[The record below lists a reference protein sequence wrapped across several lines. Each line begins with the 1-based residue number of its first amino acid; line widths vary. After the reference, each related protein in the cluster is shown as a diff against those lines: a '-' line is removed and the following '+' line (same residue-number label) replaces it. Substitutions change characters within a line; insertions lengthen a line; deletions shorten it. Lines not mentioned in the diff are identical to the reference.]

1 MANAAGTQLQQL
13 VSAEQMTVD
22 SATLSRTVAIRPTA
36 GRFSTDS
43 RPMFGLPSALTPGSI
58 TMKKTWFQRIAAT
71 ALVSACALLPL
82 SASAGT
88 TIDAIKA
95 KGALRCGVNTGL
107 LGFSAPDSTGHW
119 NGLDADFCRAVAT
132 VILGDPNKVQF
143 VPTNAQNRFTALQSG
158 EVDML
163 ARNTTWT
170 SSRDATMGS
179 VFAGTLFYDGQG
191 FMVKK
196 SSKITKAS
204 QLNGATVCVQPGT
217 TTELNLSDYFRV
229 KKMTF
234 KPVVI
239 AELNQVE
246 QAFFAGRCDVYTT
259 DKSGL
264 AATRLKAPNKDDYVI
279 LPEAISKEPLGP
291 MIRRGDWEFF
301 NTVRWTLFGLI
312 EAEEYGVTSANV
324 DKLKTDSKDP
334 PIMRLV
340 GTSGDVGKGM
350 GFDNDWLVRVIK
362 AVGNY
367 GEMFNR
373 NISPLGLDRDQNAL
387 WKDDGLMYAPPI
399 R

>member
-1 MANAAGTQLQQL
+1 MKSTWLRRLAIA
-13 VSAEQMTVD
+13 SAF
-22 SATLSRTVAIRPTA
+22 A
-36 GRFSTDS
+36 
-43 RPMFGLPSALTPGSI
+43 LPAL
-58 TMKKTWFQRIAAT
+58 A
-71 ALVSACALLPL
+71 PL
-82 SASAGT
+82 TASAGPT
-88 TIDAIKA
+88 LDAIKQR
-95 KGALRCGVNTGL
+95 GQLRCGVNTGL
-107 LGFSAPDSTGHW
+107 LGFSAPDSQGKWT
-119 NGLDADFCRAVAT
+119 GLDADFCRAVAA
-132 VILGDPNKVQF
+132 VILGDPNKVQY
-143 VPTNAQNRFTALQSG
+143 VPTNAQNRFTTLQSG

-196 SSKITKAS
+196 SSKIARAA

-217 TTELNLSDYFRV
+217 TTELNLTDYFRV
-229 KKMTF
+229 KRMSF

-239 AELNQVE
+239 AELNQIE

-259 DKSGL
+259 DISGL
-264 AATRLKAPNKDDYVI
+264 AATRRKAPNPDEYMI
-279 LPEAISKEPLGP
+279 LPDAISKEPLWP

-324 DKLKTDSKDP
+324 DKLKAESKDP
-334 PIMRLV
+334 QIQRIV
-340 GTSGDVGKGM
+340 GTSGDVGKGL
-350 GFDNDWLVRVIK
+350 GFDNDWLIRVLK
-362 AVGNY
+362 SVGNY
-367 GEMFNR
+367 GEMYTR
-373 NISPLGLDRDQNAL
+373 NIGPLGIERGQNAL

>member
-1 MANAAGTQLQQL
+1 MKSTWLRRLAIA
-13 VSAEQMTVD
+13 SAFALPALAPLT
-22 SATLSRTVAIRPTA
+22 ATA
-36 GRFSTDS
+36 GPT
-43 RPMFGLPSALTPGSI
+43 L
-58 TMKKTWFQRIAAT
+58 
-71 ALVSACALLPL
+71 
-82 SASAGT
+82 
-88 TIDAIKA
+88 DAIKQR
-95 KGALRCGVNTGL
+95 GQLRCGVNTGL
-107 LGFSAPDSTGHW
+107 LGFSAPDSQGKW
-119 NGLDADFCRAVAT
+119 SGLDADFCRAVAS
-132 VILGDPNKVQF
+132 VILGDPNKVQY
-143 VPTNAQNRFTALQSG
+143 VPTNAQNRFTTLQSG

-196 SSKITKAS
+196 SSKISRAA

-217 TTELNLSDYFRV
+217 TTELNLTDYFRV
-229 KKMTF
+229 KRMNF

-239 AELNQVE
+239 AELNQIE

-259 DKSGL
+259 DISGL
-264 AATRLKAPNKDDYVI
+264 AATRRKAPNPDEYMI
-279 LPEAISKEPLGP
+279 LPDAISKEPLGP

-324 DKLKTDSKDP
+324 DKLKAESKDP
-334 PIMRLV
+334 QIQRIV
-340 GTSGDVGKGM
+340 GTSGDVGKGL
-350 GFDNDWLVRVIK
+350 GFDNDWLVRVLK
-362 AVGNY
+362 SVGNY
-367 GEMFNR
+367 GEMYTR
-373 NISPLGLDRDQNAL
+373 NIGPLGIERGQNAL